1 MLNIYKIDV
10 EYNKYLQVYDK
21 NVTKNYDEKE
31 GRPYVGLLIQIN
43 DIFYFAPLTSPK
55 EKFKHMKNSVDFI
68 KIKNGE
74 YGAINFNNMI
84 PAKEEY
90 ANPIIIKDEKDTKYK
105 NLLNNQ
111 YEKNKKNEEYL
122 ITKAK
127 KLLDLYTK
135 EIKGTGLNISIL
147 VTPFNSVPFMAIINP
162 VPLYHI
168 YYCIHFRL
176 RKCYSAAMGTDGIF
190 R

>member
-111 YEKNKKNEEYL
+111 YEWINKNEEYL

-127 KLLDLYTK
+127 KLLDLYTEK
-135 EIKGTGLNISIL
+135 RLPERIMKRCCNFKLL
-147 VTPFNSVPFMAIINP
+147 EEKCK
-162 VPLYHI
+162 I
-168 YYCIHFRL
+168 YNV
-176 RKCYSAAMGTDGIF
+176 K
-190 R
+190 